1 MNKLLYSIITFAALC
16 STGQGFAG
24 GLGGTNITVR
34 AGLSLANCIGNSPN
48 CSSNV
53 TLNAVG
59 ENEIIDVK
67 KYKVTSFGDI
77 KDDTKVDLE
86 IPVEK
91 NTQKIYS
98 FKPTQGELAG
108 KMIYLAF
115 DNIPPRLGSI
125 ASGKVAVKMYSQNE
139 SQKANEWTDVGNMTF
154 DQAAAGEKLTQPFT
168 IKPDGTLVSYDP
180 KRKVTVE
187 YPLGKS
193 KLA

>member
-1 MNKLLYSIITFAALC
+1 MNKLFFSIITFAAIC
-16 STGQGFAG
+16 STGQGFAAE
-24 GLGGTNITVR
+24 LGGTNISVR
-34 AGLSLANCIGNSPN
+34 AGLSLANCIGYHPN
-48 CSSNV
+48 CSSSV

-67 KYKVTSFGDI
+67 QYKVTSFGDI
-77 KDDTKVDLE
+77 KDDTKVDVE

-91 NTQKIYS
+91 NTQKIFS

-108 KMIYLAF
+108 KMIYFAF

-125 ASGKVAVKMYSQNE
+125 ASGKVVVKMYSQNE
-139 SQKANEWTDVGNMTF
+139 SQKANQWTDVGNITL
-154 DQAAAGEKLTQPFT
+154 DQAPTGEKLTQPFT

-180 KRKVTVE
+180 KRKVTIE